1 MIDAGLK
8 TPADKMRILILDTYY
23 PEPLEAVYQGNPGLE
38 RRPYAE
44 QLRTVYD
51 YGFGRGDS
59 FPVNLQKLG
68 HQADQFIIN
77 ATALQRRWAEE
88 HGVVVE
94 SSGLRHLAR
103 RGYQSVRWRLGF
115 RKGLNLPGWE
125 QKVIAAQVEKFAPD
139 VIIFTDVL
147 PFSIA
152 FLKKLKAKNRLLVG
166 EIGYPIPN
174 DFDLRAYDLILSC
187 APHFV
192 DGFRRAGLKAEL
204 FRLGFDAAILNKLP
218 GAEPRLDTVF
228 IGTVGS
234 LHRQRTTM
242 LEELARRVPI
252 SCFGYCGDSLPADS
266 PLRSKIQ
273 PPLWGYD
280 MYRTLQHARIAVN
293 MHIDI
298 AQNSAANVRLYEATG
313 MGTLLLTDWKSN
325 LPELFE
331 VGREVVAYHSVEEC
345 AEQISYYLEHEEE
358 RATIAAA
365 GQRRTL
371 TEHTIDRRM
380 QELVGILER
389 YFSGDWQARQSIRLT
404 D

>member
-1 MIDAGLK
+1 M
-8 TPADKMRILILDTYY
+8 PADKMRILILDTYY
-23 PEPLEAVYQGNPGLE
+23 PEPLGAVYEDNPGLE

-44 QLRTVYD
+44 QLQTVYD

-59 FPVNLQKLG
+59 FPANLQKLG
-68 HQADQFIIN
+68 HEADQFIIN
-77 ATALQRRWAEE
+77 AHALQRRWAEE
-88 HGVVVE
+88 HGMVVE
-94 SSGLRHLAR
+94 PSGLQHLAR
-103 RGYQSVRWRLGF
+103 RGYQSVRWRLGL
-115 RKGLNLPGWE
+115 RKGLNLEGWE
-125 QKVIAAQVEKFAPD
+125 QKIIAAQVEQFAPD
-139 VIIFTDVL
+139 VIIFADVL
-147 PFSIA
+147 PFSVA

-166 EIGYPIPN
+166 EIGYPIPD
-174 DFDLRAYDLILSC
+174 DFDLRTYDLILSC

-204 FRLGFDAAILNKLP
+204 FRLGFDSSILN
-218 GAEPRLDTVF
+218 RLDRVERRLDAVF

-234 LHRQRTTM
+234 LHTQRTRM

-280 MYRTLQHARIAVN
+280 MYRTLQQSRIAVN

-298 AQNSAANVRLYEATG
+298 AENSAANIRLYEATG
-313 MGTLLLTDWKSN
+313 MGTLLVTDWKSN

-331 VGREVVAYHSVEEC
+331 VGKEVVAYRSVEEC
-345 AEQISYYLEHEEE
+345 AEQISYYLAHEDE
-358 RATIAAA
+358 RAAIAAA

-380 QELVGILER
+380 QELLAILEP
-389 YFSGDWQARQSIRLT
+389 YLSVEGQARQSIRLAG
-404 D
+404 